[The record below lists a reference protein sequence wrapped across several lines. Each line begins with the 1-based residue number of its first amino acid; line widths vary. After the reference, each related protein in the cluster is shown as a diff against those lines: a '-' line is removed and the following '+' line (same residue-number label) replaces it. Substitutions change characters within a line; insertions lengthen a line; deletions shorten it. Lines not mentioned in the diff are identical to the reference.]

1 MIEFNPFKE
10 QEQFLLSPAR
20 IRGAFAGK
28 RGGKT
33 EVGAIEVIRHA
44 ETRPGYDPSSLDPYL
59 ILVIAPTFDMLRR
72 VSMQKIRQYAAPFAP
87 NVNESRQEIIWHNG
101 SIIRGISG
109 DKPARAEG
117 QKVHVVWEDEVFQ
130 LSEQMFLEAIA
141 RVADTRGKI
150 WCTGSLGVQYENPRL
165 HWAHKHFKEK
175 PSRDTECIEWP
186 TIANPYFPR
195 EEIERLR
202 ETLDERT
209 FQMMFEINWDIA
221 ALNMVYEDLSEEN
234 YVYKYQYNPRLPIYI
249 CVDWG
254 WTHELAL
261 GYFQHD
267 AYRDRVYLFD
277 EIVVSKTTLDT
288 LYSKMQERPYRIT
301 EYICDIAGSQEREQ
315 TGISNIQWFRNKS
328 DGRISFKSRTSAIQ
342 HGVSVVRSFIKNS
355 QGQRRFFIDPDKCP
369 KSLAG
374 LRAYS
379 YPVKN
384 GMVYGELPEKKDD
397 DCADM
402 IRYYF
407 VYKHDYSKPS
417 TSIATF
423 DRWEL

>member
-10 QEQFLLSPAR
+10 QEDFLLSPAR

-33 EVGAIEVIRHA
+33 EVGAIEVIRLA
-44 ETRPGYDPSSLDPYL
+44 ETRPAYDPRSLDPYL
-59 ILVIAPTFDMLRR
+59 ILVIAPTFEMLRR
-72 VSMQKIRQYAAPFAP
+72 VSMQKVRQYAAPFKP
-87 NVNESRQEIIWHNG
+87 EIDETRQELTWHNG
-101 SIIRGISG
+101 AIIRGISG
-109 DKPARAEG
+109 DKPARTEG
-117 QKVHVVWEDEVFQ
+117 QKVNAIWADEVFQ
-130 LSEQMFLEAIA
+130 LSEQMYLEMIA
-141 RVADTRGKI
+141 RVADTQGKI
-150 WCTGSLGVQYENPRL
+150 WCTGSLGVQYQNPRL
-165 HWAHKHFKEK
+165 HWAYKYFKQR
-175 PSRDTECIEWP
+175 PMRGSECFEWP
-186 TIANPYFPR
+186 TAANPFFPK
-195 EEIERLR
+195 EELERR
-202 ETLDERT
+202 KEDLDERT
-209 FQMMFEINWDIA
+209 YKMLFEICWDIA
-221 ALNMVYEDLSEEN
+221 ALNMVYEDFSEEN
-234 YVYKYQYNPRLPIYI
+234 YCHKYQYNPRLPTFV

-254 WTHELAL
+254 WTHNLAV
-261 GYFQHD
+261 GFFQYD

-277 EIVVSKTTLDT
+277 EIVVNKTKLDD
-288 LYSKMQERPYRIT
+288 LYILMEKRPYRIT
-301 EYICDIAGSQEREQ
+301 EYICDIAGNQEREQ
-315 TGISNIQWFRNKS
+315 TGLSNIQWFRNKS

-355 QGQRRFFIDPDKCP
+355 QGKRRFFIDPDKCP

-374 LRAYS
+374 MKAYS